1 MKLNL
6 LILITIAACLA
17 CLPSLAQVPESEPK
31 AKQWSI
37 QTSNVQ
43 GVEFFNTIDS
53 GLLKAQLE
61 HKPLLVFMKKESCPH
76 CAKFEGEM
84 LKPNGE
90 FLKASFVC
98 TRILS
103 TSPDAKKMESDFG
116 CHAYPHFIVFRED
129 GSLAGRWYGQP
140 TSAEKFKADAEKHL
154 KSVSVAQME

>member
-6 LILITIAACLA
+6 QLAVTLIAYLA
-17 CLPSLAQVPESEPK
+17 CLPSLAQVPESQPK
-31 AKQWSI
+31 IKKWSI

-61 HKPLLVFMKKESCPH
+61 HKPLLVFMKKEDCPH
-76 CAKFEGEM
+76 CAKFEDEM
-84 LKPNGE
+84 LKPNSD
-90 FLKASFVC
+90 FLRASFVC

-103 TSPDAKKMESDFG
+103 GSPDAKRMESDFG

-129 GSLAGRWYGQP
+129 GSPSGRWYGQP
-140 TSAEKFKADAEKHL
+140 ASAEKFKADAEQQL
-154 KSVSVAQME
+154 KSVSVAQTQ